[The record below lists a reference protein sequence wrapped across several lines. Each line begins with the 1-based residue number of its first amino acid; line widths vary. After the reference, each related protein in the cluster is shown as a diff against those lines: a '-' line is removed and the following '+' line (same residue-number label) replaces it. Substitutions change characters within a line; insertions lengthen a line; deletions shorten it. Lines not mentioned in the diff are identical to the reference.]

1 MSGHSEFTDG
11 DTFISH
17 NTQDLNNY
25 QHLQPPKINLDEISY
40 GVDPKSSSFNPRV
53 RDSELV
59 NQMIGGK
66 NNSSIQRG

>member
-25 QHLQPPKINLDEISY
+25 QHLQPPKINLDEISD

-53 RDSELV
+53 RD
-59 NQMIGGK
+59 
-66 NNSSIQRG
+66 